1 VGQALSPANIFSHS
15 FLRQPSSP
23 PVHSLKLAIFGG
35 TFDPIHDG
43 HLALAREAA
52 ARFHLD
58 RVLFVPAAHPPHKA
72 GVTHAPY
79 TDRVRMAELACNG
92 EARFEVSRLEE
103 DTARSYSIDTIEKL
117 RARLAPGDELY
128 FLIGAD
134 AFAEIRTWHRWRDVA
149 RGVRF
154 LVVSRPGHLYQS
166 PPGVEFDRID
176 DIEVPVSSSEIRR
189 ALASGQRPA
198 GLPAAV
204 LNYAVSHGLYGV

>member
-1 VGQALSPANIFSHS
+1 LRVRVG
-15 FLRQPSSP
+15 RRGPSGSACP
-23 PVHSLKLAIFGG
+23 TNSLKLAIFGG
-35 TFDPIHDG
+35 TFDPIHEG

-79 TDRVRMAELACNG
+79 PDRVRMAELACQG
-92 EARFEVSRLEE
+92 DARFEVSRLEE
-103 DTARSYSIDTIEKL
+103 DTERSYSIDTIDKL
-117 RARLAPGDELY
+117 RVTLAPGDQLY

-134 AFAEIRTWHRWRDVA
+134 AFAEIRTWHRWRDVVS
-149 RGVRF
+149 GVRF

-176 DIEVPVSSSEIRR
+176 DIEVSISSSGIRR
-189 ALASGQRPA
+189 ALASRQSPS

-204 LNYAVSHGLYGV
+204 LSYALGHGLYGA

>member
-1 VGQALSPANIFSHS
+1 
-15 FLRQPSSP
+15 LR
-23 PVHSLKLAIFGG
+23 LAIFGG

-58 RVLFVPAAHPPHKA
+58 RVLFVPAFHPPHKA

-79 TDRVRMAELACNG
+79 ADRVRMAELACHG
-92 EARFEVSRLEE
+92 EAYFEVSRIEE
-103 DTARSYSIDTIEKL
+103 NTARSYSIDTIDKL
-117 RARLAPGDELY
+117 RALLAPGDQLY

-134 AFAEIRTWHRWRDVA
+134 AFAEICTWHRWRDVA

-154 LVVSRPGHLYQS
+154 LVVSRPGHFYEA

-176 DIEVPVSSSEIRR
+176 DIELPISSSEIRR
-189 ALASGQRPA
+189 ALASGQRPG
-198 GLPAAV
+198 GLDADV

>member
-1 VGQALSPANIFSHS
+1 MGQS
-15 FLRQPSSP
+15 LR
-23 PVHSLKLAIFGG
+23 LAIFGG

-43 HLALAREAA
+43 HLALADAA
-52 ARFHLD
+52 AERFNLE

-79 TDRVRMAELACNG
+79 ADRVRMAELACG
-92 EARFEVSRLEE
+92 GDARFEVSRIEAG
-103 DTARSYSIDTIEKL
+103 TWRSYSIDTIEKL
-117 RARLAPGDELY
+117 RLGLGPGDALY

-154 LVVSRPGHLYQS
+154 LVVSRPGHLYES

-176 DIEVPVSSSEIRR
+176 DIDIAISSSDIRR
-189 ALASGQRPA
+189 ALGCRETPA

-204 LNYAVSHGLYGV
+204 LNYAVSHGLYGA

>member
-1 VGQALSPANIFSHS
+1 MYSV
-15 FLRQPSSP
+15 
-23 PVHSLKLAIFGG
+23 KLAIFGG
-35 TFDPIHDG
+35 TFDPIHEG

-52 ARFHLD
+52 ARCHLD

-79 TDRVRMAELACNG
+79 TDRVRMAELACQG
-92 EARFEVSRLEE
+92 DPRFEVSRIEE
-103 DTARSYSIDTIEKL
+103 GTARSYSIDTVQKL
-117 RARLAPGDELY
+117 RARLAPADQLY

-149 RGVRF
+149 SGVRF

-176 DIEVPVSSSEIRR
+176 DIEVAISSSEIRG
-189 ALASGQRPA
+189 ALARHESPA
-198 GLPAAV
+198 GLPPAV
-204 LNYAVSHGLYGV
+204 LHYAVSHALYGA

>member
-1 VGQALSPANIFSHS
+1 
-15 FLRQPSSP
+15 
-23 PVHSLKLAIFGG
+23 LKLAIFGG
-35 TFDPIHDG
+35 TFDPIHEG

-52 ARFHLD
+52 VRFHLE
-58 RVLFVPAAHPPHKA
+58 RVLFVPAAEPPHKA

-79 TDRVRMAELACNG
+79 ADRVRMVELAC
-92 EARFEVSRLEE
+92 ERDARFEVSRLEE
-103 DTARSYSIDTIEKL
+103 GTARSYSIDTIEKL
-117 RARLAPGDELY
+117 HAGLAPGDQLY

-154 LVVSRPGHLYQS
+154 LVASRPGHAYES

-176 DIEVPVSSSEIRR
+176 DIEVPISSSEIRR
-189 ALASGQRPA
+189 ALAERRGPA

-204 LNYAVSHGLYGV
+204 LNYAVSRGLYGA

>member
-1 VGQALSPANIFSHS
+1 
-15 FLRQPSSP
+15 
-23 PVHSLKLAIFGG
+23 LKLAIFGG

-52 ARFHLD
+52 ARCRLD

-72 GVTHAPY
+72 GATHAPY
-79 TDRVRMAELACNG
+79 ADRVRMVELACQG
-92 EARFEVSRLEE
+92 DPRFEVSRIEQ
-103 DTARSYSIDTIEKL
+103 DTERSYSIDTIEKL
-117 RARLAPGDELY
+117 RARLAPGDQLF

-134 AFAEIRTWHRWRDVA
+134 AFAEISTWHRWRDVV

-154 LVVSRPGHLYQS
+154 LVVSRPGHVYQS

-189 ALASGQRPA
+189 ALGSGQTPA

-204 LNYAVSHGLYGV
+204 LDYAVAHSLYCP